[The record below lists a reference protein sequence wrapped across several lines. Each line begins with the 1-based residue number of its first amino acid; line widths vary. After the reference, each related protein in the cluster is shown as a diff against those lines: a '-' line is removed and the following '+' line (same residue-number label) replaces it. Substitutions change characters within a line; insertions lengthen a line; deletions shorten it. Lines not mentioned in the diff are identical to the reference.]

1 MSVDSALA
9 PASGG
14 GPALATVPPFDQVSV
29 AIAPGDDLV
38 VRMPGILLVVG
49 VQATPAPP
57 PAAGPKLGGWGA
69 APVKAPAAVPAG
81 DTNVGELVALCRRV
95 SAAGSRAPGRRLHDE
110 LRGWLPTVS
119 ELPSFAVAAATE
131 EGLAVA
137 LAGEGVAE
145 VPDLGLRLTPT
156 DGERLKDGTRF
167 LDRLVDWPPAPLRLS
182 AGASV
187 DMAPHPLADL
197 EAGAVPGAAA
207 VLSPAAAPAQMPM
220 PDAPSRTTLVRQPS
234 PDDLLRQRLAT
245 RPAAGKA
252 PVPPPPPPARPPAP
266 HDHAHHDHARHDHA
280 GDDRAGHEHAGHE
293 PAGVRDV
300 FVPGSPAGPAPG
312 EAAAPQRPP
321 AAPPP
326 VALPAPALF
335 SSLLAP
341 PEKEAPREP
350 LPVISTEQPPAALAE
365 QPPED
370 TRPKVKGFLC
380 SRGHLN
386 DPRVLFCNLCGIRM
400 AERTGVFIEGVRP
413 PLGLLVFDNGATVS
427 LDMDYLLGREPET
440 DGRVTSGQLRPL
452 LVIDQTGG
460 VSRHHAEIRLEGW
473 DVVLVDIGSANG
485 TLVAPPGA
493 PAWSS
498 LVPQQPVRLTPGMAV
513 RMGSRQ
519 FAFESPHGAT

>member
-1 MSVDSALA
+1 MSADSALA
-9 PASGG
+9 PSSS
-14 GPALATVPPFDQVSV
+14 PAPTTVPPFDQVAV

-49 VQATPAPP
+49 VDATPAPP
-57 PAAGPKLGGWGA
+57 PSAPKLGGWGA
-69 APVKAPAAVPAG
+69 APAKPPAAAPVG
-81 DTNVGELVALCRRV
+81 DTKVGELVALCRRV

-110 LRGWLPTVS
+110 LRRWLPTVA
-119 ELPSFAVAAATE
+119 ELPSFALAAATE

-137 LAGEGVAE
+137 LVGEGVAE
-145 VPDLGLRLTPT
+145 VPDLGLRLTPA
-156 DGERLKDGTRF
+156 DGERLQDGTRF

-207 VLSPAAAPAQMPM
+207 VLSPAVAPAPVAAPDSPSPTALVRLPSPGSLLPPPPGAPVPAAAKVPPVAAAPA
-220 PDAPSRTTLVRQPS
+220 
-234 PDDLLRQRLAT
+234 
-245 RPAAGKA
+245 
-252 PVPPPPPPARPPAP
+252 PPLPPPAPSGRDVEDAAHAG
-266 HDHAHHDHARHDHA
+266 HDHADHDHDHA
-280 GDDRAGHEHAGHE
+280 GHVHA
-293 PAGVRDV
+293 A
-300 FVPGSPAGPAPG
+300 PAP
-312 EAAAPQRPP
+312 AP

-326 VALPAPALF
+326 APEPVAPPAPPPVELPAPAL
-335 SSLLAP
+335 SASLLAP
-341 PEKEAPREP
+341 PEEEVPREP
-350 LPVISTEQPPAALAE
+350 LPVLDSEQPPAALAQQE
-365 QPPED
+365 PED

-400 AERTGVFIEGVRP
+400 AQQTGVFVEGIRP
-413 PLGLLVFDNGATVS
+413 PLGLLVFDNGATVN

-440 DGRVTSGQLRPL
+440 DERVQGGQLRPL
-452 LVIDQTGG
+452 LVVDQTGG

-473 DVVLVDIGSANG
+473 DVTLVDIGSANG

-498 LVPQQPVRLTPGMAV
+498 LVPNQPVRLVPGMAV